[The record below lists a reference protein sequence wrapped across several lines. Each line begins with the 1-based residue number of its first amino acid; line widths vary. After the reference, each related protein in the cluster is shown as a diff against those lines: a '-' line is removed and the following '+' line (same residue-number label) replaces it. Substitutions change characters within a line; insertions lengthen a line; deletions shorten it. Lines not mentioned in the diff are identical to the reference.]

1 MHHPSLAEKH
11 AYPKQFDYIYIVLS
25 FSKSCHIIKSLTV
38 TMSDI
43 SDESTSKKPKKP
55 KTKTR

>member
-1 MHHPSLAEKH
+1 MHHPSLADKH
-11 AYPKQFDYIYIVLS
+11 AYPKQFDYIVLS